1 MTIPVNDALSVP
13 GGLPV
18 PGGPTTAGPAGAG
31 AASGAARGRG
41 RLRQSLAIYLPAGL
55 LILLIAAC
63 FLWPLVGTV
72 PPPTGGSVL
81 NSSLPIGSPGH
92 LLGTDADGNDIFSRL
107 LYGGRV
113 SLEVGAATQLIGIAL
128 GGLIGMIAGFSRG
141 LLAAVLMRVLDVL
154 IAFPSLV
161 LALAIA
167 EGLGPGELHVI
178 WALSFYSVPA
188 FARLARAGTL
198 KLRDQNFMLA
208 ASLSGTRRWRIV
220 LLHLA
225 PNLLPQLLTFALL
238 GAGVAII
245 QEGALSF
252 LSLGVPP
259 PGASW
264 GNMIASGEQTM
275 SVQPALVIIPCLALL
290 ITVATLNRLGD
301 ALRARWSA
309 R

>member
-1 MTIPVNDALSVP
+1 MTIPVSDVAAPAL
-13 GGLPV
+13 
-18 PGGPTTAGPAGAG
+18 PAR
-31 AASGAARGRG
+31 SARARG
-41 RLRQSLAIYLPAGL
+41 RLRQSLSLYLPAGL
-55 LILLIAAC
+55 LILIIAAC
-63 FLWPLVGTV
+63 FLYPLVGNV
-72 PPPTGGSVL
+72 PPPVGGSVL
-81 NSSLPIGSPGH
+81 NASLPIGSPGH

-113 SLEVGAATQLIGIAL
+113 SLEVGAATQVIGIAA
-128 GGLIGMIAGFSRG
+128 GGLIGMIAGYSRG
-141 LLAAVLMRVLDVL
+141 LLAAVLMRALDVL

-188 FARLARAGTL
+188 FARLARAATL
-198 KLRDQNFMLA
+198 RLRDQNFMLA
-208 ASLSGTRRWRIV
+208 ASLSGTPRWRIAAF
-220 LLHLA
+220 HLA
-225 PNLLPQLLTFALL
+225 PNLLPQQLTFALL

-264 GNMIASGEQTM
+264 GNMIASGEQTL
-275 SVQPALVIIPCLALL
+275 SVQPSLVVLPCLALL
-290 ITVATLNRLGD
+290 ITVAALNLAGD

>member
-1 MTIPVNDALSVP
+1 MTIPVSDVTAAAL
-13 GGLPV
+13 
-18 PGGPTTAGPAGAG
+18 
-31 AASGAARGRG
+31 AARPSPARG
-41 RLRQSLAIYLPAGL
+41 RLRQSLALYLPAGL
-55 LILLIAAC
+55 LVLIIAAC
-63 FLWPLVGTV
+63 FLWPLVGSV
-72 PPPTGGSVL
+72 PPPVGGSVL
-81 NSSLPIGSPGH
+81 DASLPAGTPGH
-92 LLGTDADGNDIFSRL
+92 LLGTDAAGNDIFSRL

-113 SLEVGAATQLIGIAL
+113 SLEVGAATQVIGIVV
-128 GGLIGMIAGFSRG
+128 GGLIGMIAGYSRG
-141 LLAAVLMRVLDVL
+141 FLAAVLMRVLDIL

-188 FARLARAGTL
+188 FARLARAATL
-198 KLRDQNFMLA
+198 RLRDQNFMLA
-208 ASLSGTRRWRIV
+208 ASLSGTPRWRII
-220 LLHLA
+220 LFHLA
-225 PNLLPQLLTFALL
+225 PNLLPQQLTFALL

-264 GNMIASGEQTM
+264 GNMIASGMQTM
-275 SVQPALVIIPCLALL
+275 SVQPSLVLLPCLALL
-290 ITVATLNRLGD
+290 ITVAALNLLGD

>member
-1 MTIPVNDALSVP
+1 MTIPVSDV
-13 GGLPV
+13 
-18 PGGPTTAGPAGAG
+18 TAAAVAVRPARA
-31 AASGAARGRG
+31 RG
-41 RLRQSLAIYLPAGL
+41 RLRHSLALYLPAGL
-55 LILLIAAC
+55 LAVIIAAC
-63 FLWPLVGTV
+63 FLWPLVGNV
-72 PPPTGGSVL
+72 PPPVGGSVL
-81 NSSLPIGSPGH
+81 DASLPVGTPGH
-92 LLGTDADGNDIFSRL
+92 LLGTDAAGNDIFSRL

-113 SLEVGAATQLIGIAL
+113 SLEVGAATQVIGIVL
-128 GGLIGMIAGFSRG
+128 GGLIGMIAGYSRG
-141 LLAAVLMRVLDVL
+141 ILAAVLMRVLDVF

-188 FARLARAGTL
+188 FARLARAATL
-198 KLRDQNFMLA
+198 RLREANFMLA
-208 ASLSGTRRWRIV
+208 ASLGGTPRWRIV
-220 LLHLA
+220 LFHLA
-225 PNLLPQLLTFALL
+225 PNLLPQQLTFALL

-264 GNMIASGEQTM
+264 GNMIASGMQTL
-275 SVQPALVIIPCLALL
+275 SVQPSLVLLPCLALL
-290 ITVATLNRLGD
+290 ITVAALNLLGD

>member
-1 MTIPVNDALSVP
+1 MTIPVSEAPRGKVE
-13 GGLPV
+13 G
-18 PGGPTTAGPAGAG
+18 TAIPAVRSPRA
-31 AASGAARGRG
+31 RG
-41 RLRQSLAIYLPAGL
+41 RLRQSLSLYLPAGL
-55 LILLIAAC
+55 LAAIIAAC
-63 FLWPLVGTV
+63 FLWPLVGNV
-72 PPPTGGSVL
+72 PPPVGGSVL
-81 NSSLPIGSPGH
+81 DAGLPAGTPGH
-92 LLGTDADGNDIFSRL
+92 LLGTDAAGNDIFSRL

-113 SLEVGAATQLIGIAL
+113 SLEVGAATQLIGIVA
-128 GGLIGMIAGFSRG
+128 GGLIGMIAGYSRG
-141 LLAAVLMRVLDVL
+141 LLAAVLMRVLDIL

-188 FARLARAGTL
+188 FARLARAATL
-198 KLRDQNFMLA
+198 RLRDQNFMVA
-208 ASLSGTRRWRIV
+208 ASLSGTPRWRIAAF
-220 LLHLA
+220 HLA
-225 PNLLPQLLTFALL
+225 PNLLPQLMTFALL

-264 GNMIASGEQTM
+264 GNMIASGMQTM
-275 SVQPALVIIPCLALL
+275 SVRPSLVLLPCLALL
-290 ITVATLNRLGD
+290 ITVAALNLLGD

>member
-1 MTIPVNDALSVP
+1 MTIPVSDVAAPAL
-13 GGLPV
+13 
-18 PGGPTTAGPAGAG
+18 PAR
-31 AASGAARGRG
+31 SARARG
-41 RLRQSLAIYLPAGL
+41 RLRQSLSLYLPAGL
-55 LILLIAAC
+55 LILIIAAC
-63 FLWPLVGTV
+63 FLYPLVGNV
-72 PPPTGGSVL
+72 PPPVGGSVL
-81 NSSLPIGSPGH
+81 NASLPIGSPGH

-113 SLEVGAATQLIGIAL
+113 SLEVGAATQVIGIAA
-128 GGLIGMIAGFSRG
+128 GGLIGMIAGYSRG
-141 LLAAVLMRVLDVL
+141 LLAAVLMRALDIL

-188 FARLARAGTL
+188 FARLARAATL
-198 KLRDQNFMLA
+198 RLRDQNFMLA
-208 ASLSGTRRWRIV
+208 AALSGTPRWRIAAF
-220 LLHLA
+220 HLA
-225 PNLLPQLLTFALL
+225 PNLLPQQLTFALL

-264 GNMIASGEQTM
+264 GNMIASGEQTL
-275 SVQPALVIIPCLALL
+275 SVQPSLVVLPCLALL
-290 ITVATLNRLGD
+290 ITVAALNLVGD

>member
-1 MTIPVNDALSVP
+1 MTIPVSEAAV
-13 GGLPV
+13 
-18 PGGPTTAGPAGAG
+18 AAIPA
-31 AASGAARGRG
+31 AAVSRPRG
-41 RLRQSLAIYLPAGL
+41 RLRQSLALYIPAGL
-55 LILLIAAC
+55 LVLIIAAC
-63 FLWPLVGTV
+63 FLYPLVGNV
-72 PPPTGGSVL
+72 PPPVGGSVL
-81 NSSLPIGSPGH
+81 DSGLPAGTPGH
-92 LLGTDADGNDIFSRL
+92 PLGTDTSGNDIFSRL

-113 SLEVGAATQLIGIAL
+113 SLEVGAATQVIGMIL
-128 GGLIGMIAGFSRG
+128 GGLIGMIAGYSRG
-141 LLAAVLMRVLDVL
+141 VLAAVLMRVLDIL

-178 WALSFYSVPA
+178 WALSFFSVPA
-188 FARLARAGTL
+188 FARLARAATL
-198 KLRDQNFMLA
+198 RLREANFMLA
-208 ASLSGTRRWRIV
+208 ASLSGTPRWRIV

-225 PNLLPQLLTFALL
+225 PNLLPQQLTFALL

-264 GNMIASGEQTM
+264 GNMIASGMQTM
-275 SVQPALVIIPCLALL
+275 SVRPSLVLLPCLALL
-290 ITVATLNRLGD
+290 ITVAALNLLGD

>member
-1 MTIPVNDALSVP
+1 MTIPVSDVAAPAL
-13 GGLPV
+13 
-18 PGGPTTAGPAGAG
+18 PAR
-31 AASGAARGRG
+31 SARARG
-41 RLRQSLAIYLPAGL
+41 RLRQSLSLYLPAGL
-55 LILLIAAC
+55 LILIIAAC
-63 FLWPLVGTV
+63 FLYPLVGNV
-72 PPPTGGSVL
+72 PPPVGGSVL
-81 NSSLPIGSPGH
+81 NASLPIGSPGH

-113 SLEVGAATQLIGIAL
+113 SLEVGAATQVIGIAA
-128 GGLIGMIAGFSRG
+128 GGLIGMIAGYSRG
-141 LLAAVLMRVLDVL
+141 LLAAVLMRTLDIL

-188 FARLARAGTL
+188 FARLARAATL
-198 KLRDQNFMLA
+198 RLRDQNFMLA
-208 ASLSGTRRWRIV
+208 AALSGTPRWRIAAF
-220 LLHLA
+220 HLA
-225 PNLLPQLLTFALL
+225 PNLLPQQLTFALL

-264 GNMIASGEQTM
+264 GNMIASGEQTL
-275 SVQPALVIIPCLALL
+275 SVQPSLVVLPCLALL
-290 ITVATLNRLGD
+290 ITVAALNLVGD

>member
-1 MTIPVNDALSVP
+1 MTIPASDVAVAAP
-13 GGLPV
+13 GLAV
-18 PGGPTTAGPAGAG
+18 STTRA
-31 AASGAARGRG
+31 RG
-41 RLRQSLAIYLPAGL
+41 RLRSSLSLYIPAGL
-55 LILLIAAC
+55 LVLIIAAC
-63 FLWPLVGTV
+63 FLYPLVGNLT
-72 PPPTGGSVL
+72 PPVGGSVL
-81 NSSLPIGSPGH
+81 NAGLPAGTPGFP
-92 LLGTDADGNDIFSRL
+92 LGTDASGNDILSRL

-113 SLEVGAATQLIGIAL
+113 SLEVGAATQVIGLVL
-128 GGLIGMIAGFSRG
+128 GGLIGMIAGYSRG
-141 LLAAVLMRVLDVL
+141 LLSAVLMRILDIL

-161 LALAIA
+161 LALVIA

-188 FARLARAGTL
+188 FARLARAATL
-198 KLRDQNFMLA
+198 RLRDQNFMLA
-208 ASLSGTRRWRIV
+208 ASMSGTPRWRIV
-220 LLHLA
+220 LFHLA
-225 PNLLPQLLTFALL
+225 PNLLPQQLTFALL

-264 GNMIASGEQTM
+264 GNMIASGMQTM
-275 SVQPALVIIPCLALL
+275 SVRPSLVLLPCLALL
-290 ITVATLNRLGD
+290 ITVAALNLLGD

>member
-1 MTIPVNDALSVP
+1 MTIPVSDVTAAALAVR
-13 GGLPV
+13 
-18 PGGPTTAGPAGAG
+18 PARA
-31 AASGAARGRG
+31 RG
-41 RLRQSLAIYLPAGL
+41 RLRQSLSLYLPAGL
-55 LILLIAAC
+55 LILIIAAC
-63 FLWPLVGTV
+63 FLYPLVGNV
-72 PPPTGGSVL
+72 PPPVGGSVL
-81 NSSLPIGSPGH
+81 NASLPIGSPGH

-113 SLEVGAATQLIGIAL
+113 SLEVGAATQVIGIAA
-128 GGLIGMIAGFSRG
+128 GGLIGMIAGYSRG
-141 LLAAVLMRVLDVL
+141 LLAAVLMRALDIL

-188 FARLARAGTL
+188 FARLARAATL
-198 KLRDQNFMLA
+198 RLRDQNFMLA
-208 ASLSGTRRWRIV
+208 AALSGTPRWRIAAF
-220 LLHLA
+220 HLA
-225 PNLLPQLLTFALL
+225 PNLLPQQLTFALL

-264 GNMIASGEQTM
+264 GNMIAAGMQTM
-275 SVQPALVIIPCLALL
+275 SVRPSLVLLPCLALL
-290 ITVATLNRLGD
+290 ITVAALNLLGD

>member
-1 MTIPVNDALSVP
+1 MTIPVSDVAAPALAVSP
-13 GGLPV
+13 SR
-18 PGGPTTAGPAGAG
+18 T
-31 AASGAARGRG
+31 RGRG
-41 RLRQSLAIYLPAGL
+41 RLRQSLAIYIPAGVL
-55 LILLIAAC
+55 VLIIAAC
-63 FLWPLVGTV
+63 FLWPLVGNV
-72 PPPTGGSVL
+72 PPPVGGSVL
-81 NSSLPIGSPGH
+81 DASLPAGTPGH
-92 LLGTDADGNDIFSRL
+92 PLGTDASGNDILSRL

-113 SLEVGAATQLIGIAL
+113 SLEVGAATQVIGIAL

-141 LLAAVLMRVLDVL
+141 VLAAVLMRVLDIF

-178 WALSFYSVPA
+178 WALSFYTVPA
-188 FARLARAGTL
+188 FARLARAATL
-198 KLRDQNFMLA
+198 RLRDQNFMLA
-208 ASLSGTRRWRIV
+208 ASMSGTPRWRIV
-220 LLHLA
+220 LFHLA
-225 PNLLPQLLTFALL
+225 PNLLPQQLTFALL

-245 QEGALSF
+245 AEGALSF

-264 GNMIASGEQTM
+264 GNMIASGMQTM
-275 SVQPALVIIPCLALL
+275 SVQPSLVLLPCLALL
-290 ITVATLNRLGD
+290 ITVAALNLLGD

>member
-1 MTIPVNDALSVP
+1 MTIPVSDVTAAAL
-13 GGLPV
+13 
-18 PGGPTTAGPAGAG
+18 
-31 AASGAARGRG
+31 AARPSPARG
-41 RLRQSLAIYLPAGL
+41 RLRQSLALYLPAGL
-55 LILLIAAC
+55 LVLIIAAC
-63 FLWPLVGTV
+63 FLWPLVGNV
-72 PPPTGGSVL
+72 PPPVGGSVL
-81 NSSLPIGSPGH
+81 DASLPAGTPGH
-92 LLGTDADGNDIFSRL
+92 LLGTDAAGNDIFSRL

-113 SLEVGAATQLIGIAL
+113 SLEVGAATQVIGIVV
-128 GGLIGMIAGFSRG
+128 GGLIGMIAGYSRG
-141 LLAAVLMRVLDVL
+141 FLAAVLMRVLDIL

-188 FARLARAGTL
+188 FARLARAATL
-198 KLRDQNFMLA
+198 RLRDQNFMLA
-208 ASLSGTRRWRIV
+208 ASLSGTPRWRII
-220 LLHLA
+220 LFHLA
-225 PNLLPQLLTFALL
+225 PNLLPQQLTFALL

-264 GNMIASGEQTM
+264 GNMIASGMQTM
-275 SVQPALVIIPCLALL
+275 SVQPSLVLLPCLALL
-290 ITVATLNRLGD
+290 ITVAALNLLGD

>member
-1 MTIPVNDALSVP
+1 MRIDISLLPVLAAAFMLAFARIGAMVMLLPGLGETNIPV
-13 GGLPV
+13 
-18 PGGPTTAGPAGAG
+18 
-31 AASGAARGRG
+31 RIK
-41 RLRQSLAIYLPAGL
+41 LAIALLLTLIILPLHRADYHIDMGSIAS
-55 LILLIAAC
+55 ILTLMMYE
-63 FLWPLVGTV
+63 
-72 PPPTGGSVL
+72 
-81 NSSLPIGSPGH
+81 
-92 LLGTDADGNDIFSRL
+92 IF
-107 LYGGRV
+107 
-113 SLEVGAATQLIGIAL
+113 IGILL
-128 GGLIGMIAGFSRG
+128 GGLIGMIAGYSRG
-141 LLAAVLMRVLDVL
+141 LLAAVLMRVLDIL

-188 FARLARAGTL
+188 FARLARAATL
-198 KLRDQNFMLA
+198 RLRDQNFMLA
-208 ASLSGTRRWRIV
+208 ASLSGTPRWRIV
-220 LLHLA
+220 LSHLA
-225 PNLLPQLLTFALL
+225 PNLLPQLMTFALL

-264 GNMIASGEQTM
+264 GNMIAEGMQTM
-275 SVQPALVIIPCLALL
+275 SVRPSLVLLPCLALL
-290 ITVATLNRLGD
+290 ITVAALNLLGD

>member
-1 MTIPVNDALSVP
+1 MTIPVSEAAVAAIP
-13 GGLPV
+13 AAPV
-18 PGGPTTAGPAGAG
+18 SRA
-31 AASGAARGRG
+31 RG
-41 RLRQSLAIYLPAGL
+41 RLRQSLALYIPAGL
-55 LILLIAAC
+55 LVLIIAAC
-63 FLWPLVGTV
+63 FLYPLVGNV
-72 PPPTGGSVL
+72 PPPVGGSVL
-81 NSSLPIGSPGH
+81 DSGLPAGTAGH
-92 LLGTDADGNDIFSRL
+92 PLGTDTSGNDILSRL

-113 SLEVGAATQLIGIAL
+113 SLEVGAATQVIGLIV
-128 GGLIGMIAGFSRG
+128 GGLIGMIAGYSRG
-141 LLAAVLMRVLDVL
+141 LLAAVLMRVLDIL

-178 WALSFYSVPA
+178 WALSFFSVPA
-188 FARLARAGTL
+188 FARLARAATL
-198 KLRDQNFMLA
+198 RLRDQNFMLA
-208 ASLSGTRRWRIV
+208 ASLSGTPRWRIV
-220 LLHLA
+220 LFHLA
-225 PNLLPQLLTFALL
+225 PNLLPQQLTFALL

-264 GNMIASGEQTM
+264 GNMIASGMQTM
-275 SVQPALVIIPCLALL
+275 SVRPSLVLLPCLALL
-290 ITVATLNRLGD
+290 ITVAALNLLGD

>member
-1 MTIPVNDALSVP
+1 MTIPVSDAAAP
-13 GGLPV
+13 ALP
-18 PGGPTTAGPAGAG
+18 ARPARA
-31 AASGAARGRG
+31 RG
-41 RLRQSLAIYLPAGL
+41 RLRQSLSLYLPAGL
-55 LILLIAAC
+55 LILIIAAC
-63 FLWPLVGTV
+63 FLYPLVGNV
-72 PPPTGGSVL
+72 PPPVGGSVL
-81 NSSLPIGSPGH
+81 NASLPIGSPGH

-113 SLEVGAATQLIGIAL
+113 SLEVGAATQVIGIAA
-128 GGLIGMIAGFSRG
+128 GGLIGMIAGYSRG
-141 LLAAVLMRVLDVL
+141 LLAAVLMRALDIL

-188 FARLARAGTL
+188 FARLARAATL
-198 KLRDQNFMLA
+198 RLRDQNFMLA
-208 ASLSGTRRWRIV
+208 ASLSGTPRWRIAAF
-220 LLHLA
+220 HLA
-225 PNLLPQLLTFALL
+225 PNLLPQQLTFALL

-264 GNMIASGEQTM
+264 GNMIASGEQTL
-275 SVQPALVIIPCLALL
+275 SVQPSLVVLPCLALL
-290 ITVATLNRLGD
+290 ITVAALNLVGD

>member
-1 MTIPVNDALSVP
+1 MTIPVSDVTAAALTVR
-13 GGLPV
+13 
-18 PGGPTTAGPAGAG
+18 PA
-31 AASGAARGRG
+31 RTRG
-41 RLRQSLAIYLPAGL
+41 RLRQSLALYLPAGL
-55 LILLIAAC
+55 LVLIIAAC
-63 FLWPLVGTV
+63 FLYPLVGNV
-72 PPPTGGSVL
+72 PPPVGGSVL
-81 NSSLPIGSPGH
+81 DAGLPAGTPGH
-92 LLGTDADGNDIFSRL
+92 PLGTDASGNDLFSRL

-113 SLEVGAATQLIGIAL
+113 SLEVGAATQVIGIVL
-128 GGLIGMIAGFSRG
+128 GGLIGMIAGYSRG
-141 LLAAVLMRVLDVL
+141 ILAAVLMRVLDIL

-188 FARLARAGTL
+188 FARLARAATL
-198 KLRDQNFMLA
+198 RLREANFMLA
-208 ASLSGTRRWRIV
+208 ASLSGTPRWRIV
-220 LLHLA
+220 LFHLA
-225 PNLLPQLLTFALL
+225 PNLLPQQLTFALL

-264 GNMIASGEQTM
+264 GNMIAAGMQTM
-275 SVQPALVIIPCLALL
+275 SVRPSLVLLPCLALL
-290 ITVATLNRLGD
+290 ITVAALNLLGD

>member
-1 MTIPVNDALSVP
+1 MTIGVNDALAVP
-13 GGLPV
+13 GPR
-18 PGGPTTAGPAGAG
+18 PAAAGAR
-31 AASGAARGRG
+31 ARRW
-41 RLRQSLAIYLPAGL
+41 RQSLALYLPAGV
-55 LILLIAAC
+55 LILIIAAC
-63 FLWPLVGTV
+63 FLLPLTGSV
-72 PPPTGGSVL
+72 PAPVGGSVL

-92 LLGTDADGNDIFSRL
+92 LLGTDADGNDILSRL

-113 SLEVGAATQLIGIAL
+113 SLEVGAATQLIGLVA

-141 LLAAVLMRVLDVL
+141 LLAAVLMRALDIL

-198 KLRDQNFMLA
+198 KLRDQNFILA
-208 ASLSGTRRWRIV
+208 AALGGTPRWRVV

-225 PNLLPQLLTFALL
+225 PNLLPQQLTFALL

-275 SVQPALVIIPCLALL
+275 SVQPALVVLPCLALL
-290 ITVATLNRLGD
+290 ITVASLNLLGD

>member
-1 MTIPVNDALSVP
+1 MTIPVSEAAAAAITTVP
-13 GGLPV
+13 SSR
-18 PGGPTTAGPAGAG
+18 A
-31 AASGAARGRG
+31 RG
-41 RLRQSLAIYLPAGL
+41 RLRQSLALYLPAGL
-55 LILLIAAC
+55 LVLITAAC
-63 FLWPLVGTV
+63 FLYPLVGNV
-72 PPPTGGSVL
+72 SPPVGGSVL
-81 NSSLPIGSPGH
+81 NAGLPAGTPGFP
-92 LLGTDADGNDIFSRL
+92 LGTDTSGNDILSRL

-113 SLEVGAATQLIGIAL
+113 SLEVGAATQVIGIVL
-128 GGLIGMIAGFSRG
+128 GGLIGMIAGYSRG
-141 LLAAVLMRVLDVL
+141 ILAAVLMRVLDVL

-188 FARLARAGTL
+188 FARLARAATL
-198 KLRDQNFMLA
+198 RLRDQNFMLA
-208 ASLSGTRRWRIV
+208 ASMSGTPRWRIV
-220 LLHLA
+220 LFHLA
-225 PNLLPQLLTFALL
+225 PNLLPQQLTFALL

-264 GNMIASGEQTM
+264 GNMIASGMQTM
-275 SVQPALVIIPCLALL
+275 SVRPSLVLLPCLALL
-290 ITVATLNRLGD
+290 ITVAALNLTGD

>member
-1 MTIPVNDALSVP
+1 MTIPASDVAAAAP
-13 GGLPV
+13 GLAVSAPR
-18 PGGPTTAGPAGAG
+18 A
-31 AASGAARGRG
+31 RG
-41 RLRQSLAIYLPAGL
+41 RLRQSLSLYVPAGL
-55 LILLIAAC
+55 LVAIIAAC
-63 FLWPLVGTV
+63 FLYPLAGNVS
-72 PPPTGGSVL
+72 PPVGGSVL
-81 NSSLPIGSPGH
+81 NAGLPAGTPGFP
-92 LLGTDADGNDIFSRL
+92 LGTDASGNDILSRL

-113 SLEVGAATQLIGIAL
+113 SLEVGAATQFIGIVL
-128 GGLIGMIAGFSRG
+128 GGLIGMIAGYSRG
-141 LLAAVLMRVLDVL
+141 LPAAVLMRVLDIF

-188 FARLARAGTL
+188 FARLARAATL
-198 KLRDQNFMLA
+198 RLREANFMLA
-208 ASLSGTRRWRIV
+208 ASLAGVPPWRIV
-220 LLHLA
+220 LFHLA
-225 PNLLPQLLTFALL
+225 PNLLPQQLTFALL

-264 GNMIASGEQTM
+264 GNMIASGMQTM
-275 SVQPALVIIPCLALL
+275 SVRPSLVLLPCLALL
-290 ITVATLNRLGD
+290 ITVAALNLLGD

>member
-1 MTIPVNDALSVP
+1 MTIPVSDVTAAAL
-13 GGLPV
+13 
-18 PGGPTTAGPAGAG
+18 
-31 AASGAARGRG
+31 AARPARARG
-41 RLRQSLAIYLPAGL
+41 RLRQSLALYLPAGL
-55 LILLIAAC
+55 LALIIAAC
-63 FLWPLVGTV
+63 FLWPLVGNV
-72 PPPTGGSVL
+72 PPPVGGSVL
-81 NSSLPIGSPGH
+81 GAGLPAGTPGH
-92 LLGTDADGNDIFSRL
+92 LLGTDTAGNDIFSRL

-113 SLEVGAATQLIGIAL
+113 SLEVGAATQVIGIVV
-128 GGLIGMIAGFSRG
+128 GGLIGMIAGYSRG
-141 LLAAVLMRVLDVL
+141 LLAAVLMRVLDIL

-188 FARLARAGTL
+188 FARLARVATL
-198 KLRDQNFMLA
+198 RLRDQNFMVA
-208 ASLSGTRRWRIV
+208 ASLSGTPRWRIV
-220 LLHLA
+220 LFHLA
-225 PNLLPQLLTFALL
+225 PNLLPQQLTFALL

-264 GNMIASGEQTM
+264 GNMIASGMQTM
-275 SVQPALVIIPCLALL
+275 SVRPSLVLLPCLALL
-290 ITVATLNRLGD
+290 ITVAALNLLGD

>member
-1 MTIPVNDALSVP
+1 MTIPASDVAAAAP
-13 GGLPV
+13 GLAVSAPR
-18 PGGPTTAGPAGAG
+18 A
-31 AASGAARGRG
+31 RG
-41 RLRQSLAIYLPAGL
+41 RLRQSLSLYVPAGL
-55 LILLIAAC
+55 LVAIIAAC
-63 FLWPLVGTV
+63 FLYPLVGNV
-72 PPPTGGSVL
+72 SPPVGGSVL
-81 NSSLPIGSPGH
+81 NAGLPAGTPGFP
-92 LLGTDADGNDIFSRL
+92 LGTDASGNDILSRL

-113 SLEVGAATQLIGIAL
+113 SLEVGAATQVIGIVL
-128 GGLIGMIAGFSRG
+128 GGLIGMIAGYSRG
-141 LLAAVLMRVLDVL
+141 LLAAVLMRVLDIL

-188 FARLARAGTL
+188 FARLARAATL
-198 KLRDQNFMLA
+198 RLRDQNFMLA
-208 ASLSGTRRWRIV
+208 ASLSGTPPWRIV
-220 LLHLA
+220 LFHLA
-225 PNLLPQLLTFALL
+225 PNLLPQQLTFALL

-264 GNMIASGEQTM
+264 GNMIASGMQTM
-275 SVQPALVIIPCLALL
+275 SVRPSLVLLPCLALL
-290 ITVATLNRLGD
+290 ITVAALNLLGD

>member
-1 MTIPVNDALSVP
+1 MTIPVSNVAAPAL
-13 GGLPV
+13 
-18 PGGPTTAGPAGAG
+18 PARSSRA
-31 AASGAARGRG
+31 RG
-41 RLRQSLAIYLPAGL
+41 RLRQSLSLYLPAGL
-55 LILLIAAC
+55 LILIIAAC
-63 FLWPLVGTV
+63 FLYPLVGNV
-72 PPPTGGSVL
+72 PPPVGGSVL
-81 NSSLPIGSPGH
+81 NASLPIGSPGH

-113 SLEVGAATQLIGIAL
+113 SLEVGAATQVIGIVL
-128 GGLIGMIAGFSRG
+128 GGLIGMIAGYSRG
-141 LLAAVLMRVLDVL
+141 LFAAVLMRALDIL

-188 FARLARAGTL
+188 FARLARAATL
-198 KLRDQNFMLA
+198 RLRDQNFMLA
-208 ASLSGTRRWRIV
+208 AALSGTPRWRIAAF
-220 LLHLA
+220 HLA
-225 PNLLPQLLTFALL
+225 PNLLPQQLTFALL

-264 GNMIASGEQTM
+264 GNMIASGEQTL
-275 SVQPALVIIPCLALL
+275 SVQPSLVVLPCLALL
-290 ITVATLNRLGD
+290 ITVAALNLVGD

>member
-1 MTIPVNDALSVP
+1 MTIPAGNAVP
-13 GGLPV
+13 
-18 PGGPTTAGPAGAG
+18 ANAGAMLANTG
-31 AASGAARGRG
+31 AVAAPRSRASGRI
-41 RLRQSLAIYLPAGL
+41 RQSLYLYLPAAL
-55 LILLIAAC
+55 LIFIIFMC
-63 FLWPLVGTV
+63 FIYPLVVSV
-72 PPPTGGSVL
+72 PAPTGGSVL
-81 NSSLPIGSPGH
+81 NADLPAGSPGF
-92 LLGTDADGNDIFSRL
+92 LLGTDDAGNDIFSRL

-113 SLEVGAATQLIGIAL
+113 SLEVGAATQVIGIGL
-128 GGLIGMIAGFSRG
+128 GGLIGMVAGYSRG
-141 LLAAVLMRVLDVL
+141 LLSAVLMRVLDVF

-188 FARLARAGTL
+188 FARLARSATL
-198 KLRDQNFMLA
+198 RLRDQNFMLA
-208 ASLSGTRRWRIV
+208 ASMSGTPRWRII
-220 LLHLA
+220 LFHLA
-225 PNLLPQLLTFALL
+225 PNLLPQQLTFALL

-264 GNMIASGEQTM
+264 GNMIASGMNTL
-275 SVQPALVIIPCLALL
+275 SVRPDLVLFPSLALL
-290 ITVATLNRLGD
+290 ITVVALNLLGD
-301 ALRARWSA
+301 GLRARWSA

>member
-1 MTIPVNDALSVP
+1 MTIPVSDVTAAALAVRPS
-13 GGLPV
+13 
-18 PGGPTTAGPAGAG
+18 
-31 AASGAARGRG
+31 AARG
-41 RLRQSLAIYLPAGL
+41 RLRQSLAHYLPAGL
-55 LILLIAAC
+55 LVLIIAAC
-63 FLWPLVGTV
+63 FLYPLVGNV
-72 PPPTGGSVL
+72 PPPVGGSVL
-81 NSSLPIGSPGH
+81 DAGLPAGTPGH
-92 LLGTDADGNDIFSRL
+92 PLGTDASGNDLFSRL

-113 SLEVGAATQLIGIAL
+113 SLEVGAATQVIGIAL
-128 GGLIGMIAGFSRG
+128 GGLIGMIAGYSRG
-141 LLAAVLMRVLDVL
+141 FLAAVLMRALDVL

-188 FARLARAGTL
+188 FARLARAATL
-198 KLRDQNFMLA
+198 RLREANFMLA
-208 ASLSGTRRWRIV
+208 ASLSGTPRWRIV
-220 LLHLA
+220 LFHLA
-225 PNLLPQLLTFALL
+225 PNLLPQQLTFALL

-264 GNMIASGEQTM
+264 GNMIASGMQTM
-275 SVQPALVIIPCLALL
+275 SVRPSLVLLPCLALL
-290 ITVATLNRLGD
+290 ITVAALNLLGD

>member
-1 MTIPVNDALSVP
+1 MTIPVSEAVTAVAAP
-13 GGLPV
+13 GLAVSAP
-18 PGGPTTAGPAGAG
+18 PA
-31 AASGAARGRG
+31 RG
-41 RLRQSLAIYLPAGL
+41 RLRRSLSLYLPAGL
-55 LILLIAAC
+55 LVAIIAAC
-63 FLWPLVGTV
+63 FLWPLVGNV
-72 PPPTGGSVL
+72 SLPTGGSVL
-81 NSSLPIGSPGH
+81 NAGLPAGTPGFP
-92 LLGTDADGNDIFSRL
+92 LGTDANGNDIFSRL

-113 SLEVGAATQLIGIAL
+113 SLEVGAATQLIGIAV
-128 GGLIGMIAGFSRG
+128 GGLIGMIAGYSRG
-141 LLAAVLMRVLDVL
+141 LLAAVLMRVLDVF

-188 FARLARAGTL
+188 FARLARSATL
-198 KLRDQNFMLA
+198 RLRDQNFMLA
-208 ASLSGTRRWRIV
+208 AALSGTPRWRIV
-220 LLHLA
+220 LFHLA
-225 PNLLPQLLTFALL
+225 PNLLPQLMTFALL

-264 GNMIASGEQTM
+264 GNMIAAGMQTM
-275 SVQPALVIIPCLALL
+275 SVRPSLVLFPCLALL
-290 ITVATLNRLGD
+290 ITVAALNLLGD

>member
-1 MTIPVNDALSVP
+1 MTIPVNDAL
-13 GGLPV
+13 PV
-18 PGGPTTAGPAGAG
+18 AGARP
-31 AASGAARGRG
+31 ARSRGR
-41 RLRQSLAIYLPAGL
+41 RWRSRPVSIPAAL
-55 LILLIAAC
+55 LLLLIAAC
-63 FLWPLVGTV
+63 FLWPLIGRV
-72 PPPTGGSVL
+72 PSPTGGSVL
-81 NSSLPIGSPGH
+81 NSSLPIGSSGH

-113 SLEVGAATQLIGIAL
+113 SLEVGAATQVIGLAL
-128 GGLIGMIAGFSRG
+128 GALIGMVAGFSRG
-141 LLAAVLMRVLDVL
+141 LLAAALMRVLDVL

-198 KLRDQNFMLA
+198 RLRDQNFMLA
-208 ASLSGTRRWRIV
+208 AALSGTPRWRIA
-220 LLHLA
+220 LLHLF
-225 PNLLPQLLTFALL
+225 PNLLPQLLTFACL

-275 SVQPALVIIPCLALL
+275 SVQPGLVIIPCLALL
-290 ITVATLNRLGD
+290 FTVATLNLLGD
-301 ALRARWSA
+301 ALRARWSG

>member
-1 MTIPVNDALSVP
+1 MTVPVSE
-13 GGLPV
+13 
-18 PGGPTTAGPAGAG
+18 TTAAAVPAVFSSTA
-31 AASGAARGRG
+31 RG
-41 RLRQSLAIYLPAGL
+41 RLRQSLSVYLPAGL
-55 LILLIAAC
+55 LVLIIAAC
-63 FLWPLVGTV
+63 FLYPLVVNV
-72 PPPTGGSVL
+72 PPPVGGSVIDAG
-81 NSSLPIGSPGH
+81 LPAGTPGH
-92 LLGTDADGNDIFSRL
+92 PLGTDASGNDIFSRL

-113 SLEVGAATQLIGIAL
+113 SLEVGAATQAIGMVF
-128 GGLIGMIAGFSRG
+128 GGLIGMIAGYSRG
-141 LLAAVLMRVLDVL
+141 LLAAVLMRVLDIL

-188 FARLARAGTL
+188 FARLARAATL
-198 KLRDQNFMLA
+198 RLRESNFMLA
-208 ASLSGTRRWRIV
+208 ASLSGTPRWRIV

-225 PNLLPQLLTFALL
+225 PNLLPQQLTFALL

-264 GNMIASGEQTM
+264 GNMIASGMQTM
-275 SVQPALVIIPCLALL
+275 SVRPSLVLLPCLALL
-290 ITVATLNRLGD
+290 ITVAALNLTGD

>member
-1 MTIPVNDALSVP
+1 MTIPVSNVAAPAL
-13 GGLPV
+13 
-18 PGGPTTAGPAGAG
+18 PAR
-31 AASGAARGRG
+31 SARARG
-41 RLRQSLAIYLPAGL
+41 RLRQSLSLCLPAGL
-55 LILLIAAC
+55 LILIIAAC
-63 FLWPLVGTV
+63 FLYPLVGNV
-72 PPPTGGSVL
+72 PPPVGGSVL
-81 NSSLPIGSPGH
+81 NASLPIGSPGH

-113 SLEVGAATQLIGIAL
+113 SLEVGAATQVIGIAA
-128 GGLIGMIAGFSRG
+128 GGLIGMIAGYSRG
-141 LLAAVLMRVLDVL
+141 LFAAVLMRALDIL

-188 FARLARAGTL
+188 FARLARAATL
-198 KLRDQNFMLA
+198 RLRDQNFMLA
-208 ASLSGTRRWRIV
+208 AALSGTPRWRIAAF
-220 LLHLA
+220 HLA
-225 PNLLPQLLTFALL
+225 PNLLPQQLTFALL

-264 GNMIASGEQTM
+264 GNMIASGEQTL
-275 SVQPALVIIPCLALL
+275 SVQPSLVVLPCLALL
-290 ITVATLNRLGD
+290 ITVAALNLVGD

>member
-1 MTIPVNDALSVP
+1 MTIPVSDVTAAAL
-13 GGLPV
+13 
-18 PGGPTTAGPAGAG
+18 
-31 AASGAARGRG
+31 AARPSLARG
-41 RLRQSLAIYLPAGL
+41 RLRQSLALYLPAGL
-55 LILLIAAC
+55 LVLIIAAC
-63 FLWPLVGTV
+63 FLWPLVGSV
-72 PPPTGGSVL
+72 PPPVGGSVL
-81 NSSLPIGSPGH
+81 DASLPAETTGH
-92 LLGTDADGNDIFSRL
+92 LLGTDAAGNDIFSRL

-113 SLEVGAATQLIGIAL
+113 SLEVGAATQVIGIVV
-128 GGLIGMIAGFSRG
+128 GGLIGMIAGYSRG
-141 LLAAVLMRVLDVL
+141 FLAAVLMRVLDIL

-188 FARLARAGTL
+188 FARLARAATL
-198 KLRDQNFMLA
+198 RLRDQNFMLA
-208 ASLSGTRRWRIV
+208 ASLSGTPRGRII
-220 LLHLA
+220 LFHLA
-225 PNLLPQLLTFALL
+225 PNLLPQQLTFALL

-264 GNMIASGEQTM
+264 GNMIASGMQTM
-275 SVQPALVIIPCLALL
+275 SVQPSLVLLPCLALL
-290 ITVATLNRLGD
+290 ITVAALNLLGD